1 MSTKREEA
9 IALLEYMVKHNRHHA
24 EELADIVG
32 QLNGAE
38 NTLLQSALTSLEE
51 SNGQLEEALELAKEN
66 DKGGAR

>member
-24 EELADIVG
+24 EELAAIV
-32 QLNGAE
+32 
-38 NTLLQSALTSLEE
+38 
-51 SNGQLEEALELAKEN
+51 GQLEEALELAKEN